1 MNQNNAG
8 YFLESLIKL
17 FTKKEYQN
25 KISFLIDRLSSFNY
39 ETDAIFNKKI
49 KNSAVL
55 VINNLISKGISTR
68 PSLYVEQTISDYY
81 LKAKKNIDSGGNIS
95 FEILKEDIEENIIRA
110 LHIINE
116 KPLFTKN
123 KSKKKKEQ
131 FKQKILFEVIKQ
143 SIGEYI
149 IAEFQPNKTFE
160 DIYLGFVADN
170 KYETEL
176 FTLETSPFFKSK
188 IDFVLEMPYVHNQKK
203 GLLID
208 LDDDDNLQNTNYLLI
223 ESKKEFAQRLNYE
236 YIYLKN
242 GHYDEAVQ
250 FILNFTY
257 NEYFDTLKKNYTT
270 PLYTRTS
277 GIDALQVALAPF
289 GIARIQKVILE
300 FIVAQKLNL
309 NSTKWKI
316 AVIERDV
323 VAANIALEDLKQQFA
338 NLHILIGKR
347 NILPEIELTVY
358 RNPKFKNIK
367 TDKLFN
373 FNLKKISEFDNNEK
387 YDLLIDNSIFQNLS
401 FDEKT
406 PFSKSAFTVKIRS
419 SNSNNPVTPLMFG
432 NLIAYKPFLKFE
444 KKSNNEKLIES
455 MTYFL
460 RNIFRKNEFICNQ
473 ATVINKTLQLK
484 SFLNISQPATGKTF
498 AYVYAALMQPAS
510 SLVCVPNDKLIKDE
524 FLNLKSNRVDR
535 TFYISNKENRILG
548 RLEAYN
554 KLSKGH
560 SLLTFISPETIAT
573 ECFNDAILKFELNKV
588 TSGYLIIDEAQVLS
602 QNNVDFS
609 TDSIHISTL
618 KYNNANNAKMPIIAM
633 TSDYSIETKN
643 NICETL
649 DINDVLEYN
658 LTNREIDYSVIDVSD
673 GESFVKNYR
682 TALKKS
688 FKRKEFMLI
697 DFLNKIDNLDSKI
710 LIVCPDLH
718 AVNQVE
724 QVLNKE
730 FKQLEI
736 LNFNKLNQYSE
747 FEQGTANILIS
758 DQSIGLGTDLKIT
771 DRVILFNFTPSIQ
784 KLHQL
789 AGRVGRKSNKAQV
802 TILYDNSKTDLY
814 NYNETSTI
822 EGNIETMEE
831 VVKISPDKIRALN
844 NINKTFK
851 GRRKEISILNEILS
865 KIENNNK
872 SPFSIIEREVEQQFD
887 INIILKKYPKEEPR
901 RIIVT
906 QNDKTYGYITLN
918 NSVINVLSTDFE
930 LKLSNEI
937 MLFVKNKLQNIYGL
951 EIKIDNEITQFP
963 KTIEGIEVEL
973 SKLKKGSSTE
983 IIFNLENGVFDK
995 IYKLLVDNGNPDLRE
1010 KTLLEIWDNN
1020 NHDNNFIEELGKI
1033 ADINTVTVDVDVKEE
1048 LIKWF
1053 YKFRNSNSTLL
1064 ALYRLKMLN
1073 IIDKYLIDKSNNSV
1087 TVYLKSNVDT
1097 LYKKSLLNYIQN
1109 HTSHT
1114 YVEEVNI
1121 LLKNYIGKTTIQKY
1135 VNFLINFIYENNLNS
1150 NVVALDS
1157 PENLV
1162 EVLND
1167 EKLKG
1172 KKLDKLMSEFYDNY
1186 FKNKYFNKIVEPDL
1200 FADIENN
1207 KKGSTFITQKYI
1219 REIGISK
1226 LNREYLLKS
1235 TEEALKLNEDNYT
1248 LKLLKSY
1255 CLLAESP
1262 TNIDESIDVIIEAF
1276 NQAKKIENLNYEQIT
1291 SIKSEFL
1298 DELIIINKK
1307 LKSELEPLL
1316 KISDSLAWIQEF
1328 NEKFSEGLNKYLK
1341 N

>member
-1 MNQNNAG
+1 
-8 YFLESLIKL
+8 
-17 FTKKEYQN
+17 
-25 KISFLIDRLSSFNY
+25 
-39 ETDAIFNKKI
+39 
-49 KNSAVL
+49 
-55 VINNLISKGISTR
+55 
-68 PSLYVEQTISDYY
+68 
-81 LKAKKNIDSGGNIS
+81 
-95 FEILKEDIEENIIRA
+95 
-110 LHIINE
+110 
-116 KPLFTKN
+116 
-123 KSKKKKEQ
+123 
-131 FKQKILFEVIKQ
+131 
-143 SIGEYI
+143 
-149 IAEFQPNKTFE
+149 
-160 DIYLGFVADN
+160 
-170 KYETEL
+170 
-176 FTLETSPFFKSK
+176 
-188 IDFVLEMPYVHNQKK
+188 
-203 GLLID
+203 
-208 LDDDDNLQNTNYLLI
+208 
-223 ESKKEFAQRLNYE
+223 
-236 YIYLKN
+236 
-242 GHYDEAVQ
+242 
-250 FILNFTY
+250 
-257 NEYFDTLKKNYTT
+257 
-270 PLYTRTS
+270 
-277 GIDALQVALAPF
+277 
-289 GIARIQKVILE
+289 
-300 FIVAQKLNL
+300 
-309 NSTKWKI
+309 
-316 AVIERDV
+316 
-323 VAANIALEDLKQQFA
+323 
-338 NLHILIGKR
+338 
-347 NILPEIELTVY
+347 
-358 RNPKFKNIK
+358 
-367 TDKLFN
+367 
-373 FNLKKISEFDNNEK
+373 
-387 YDLLIDNSIFQNLS
+387 
-401 FDEKT
+401 
-406 PFSKSAFTVKIRS
+406 
-419 SNSNNPVTPLMFG
+419 
-432 NLIAYKPFLKFE
+432 
-444 KKSNNEKLIES
+444 
-455 MTYFL
+455 
-460 RNIFRKNEFICNQ
+460 
-473 ATVINKTLQLK
+473 
-484 SFLNISQPATGKTF
+484 
-498 AYVYAALMQPAS
+498 
-510 SLVCVPNDKLIKDE
+510 
-524 FLNLKSNRVDR
+524 
-535 TFYISNKENRILG
+535 
-548 RLEAYN
+548 
-554 KLSKGH
+554 
-560 SLLTFISPETIAT
+560 
-573 ECFNDAILKFELNKV
+573 
-588 TSGYLIIDEAQVLS
+588 
-602 QNNVDFS
+602 
-609 TDSIHISTL
+609 
-618 KYNNANNAKMPIIAM
+618 
-633 TSDYSIETKN
+633 
-643 NICETL
+643 
-649 DINDVLEYN
+649 
-658 LTNREIDYSVIDVSD
+658 
-673 GESFVKNYR
+673 
-682 TALKKS
+682 
-688 FKRKEFMLI
+688 
-697 DFLNKIDNLDSKI
+697 
-710 LIVCPDLH
+710 
-718 AVNQVE
+718 
-724 QVLNKE
+724 
-730 FKQLEI
+730 
-736 LNFNKLNQYSE
+736 
-747 FEQGTANILIS
+747 
-758 DQSIGLGTDLKIT
+758 
-771 DRVILFNFTPSIQ
+771 
-784 KLHQL
+784 
-789 AGRVGRKSNKAQV
+789 
-802 TILYDNSKTDLY
+802 
-814 NYNETSTI
+814 
-822 EGNIETMEE
+822 
-831 VVKISPDKIRALN
+831 
-844 NINKTFK
+844 
-851 GRRKEISILNEILS
+851 
-865 KIENNNK
+865 
-872 SPFSIIEREVEQQFD
+872 
-887 INIILKKYPKEEPR
+887 
-901 RIIVT
+901 
-906 QNDKTYGYITLN
+906 
-918 NSVINVLSTDFE
+918 
-930 LKLSNEI
+930 